1 MTEQAMADSQPQ
13 PAMNIEKMLGSLIS
27 LITQAK
33 VRYEGTLISVDQK
46 RRSMHLTNV
55 KSYGSEGRRGVGEF
69 PATDN
74 IIQNV
79 VFKVD
84 HIIDFKIVKK
94 PEPKDE
100 KDKNVERDPAI
111 ISENL
116 DKGAQEDYD
125 RMDQYGV
132 KD

>member
-1 MTEQAMADSQPQ
+1 
-13 PAMNIEKMLGSLIS
+13 MLGSLIS

-69 PATDN
+69 PATEN

-94 PEPKDE
+94 PEPKEGAD
-100 KDKNVERDPAI
+100 NVEQDPAI
-111 ISENL
+111 ISQNL
-116 DKGAQEDYD
+116 EGKTESEDKRESSH
-125 RMDQYGV
+125 
-132 KD
+132 